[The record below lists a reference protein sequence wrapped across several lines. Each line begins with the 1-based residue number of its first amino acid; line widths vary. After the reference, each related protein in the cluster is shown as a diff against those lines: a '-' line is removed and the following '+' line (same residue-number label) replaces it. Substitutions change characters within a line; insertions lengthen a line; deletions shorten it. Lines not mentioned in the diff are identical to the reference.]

1 MSALGAFNTQLI
13 RFFEQLSETYPE
25 ERDIKMSLEAI
36 RGAKLIN
43 PKLILDLF
51 YEHVFKD
58 LNEAIKDKN
67 ADALI
72 EYAKA
77 KIANQFNEMSPA
89 LAIFD
94 KHWGTMTSDNQ
105 DVIWKYLQVLCVLC
119 ERARATKIA
128 Y

>member
-105 DVIWKYLQVLCVLC
+105 DVIWKYLQGLCVLC

>member
-58 LNEAIKDKN
+58 LNAAIKDKD

-72 EYAKA
+72 TYAKA

-119 ERARATKIA
+119 ERAKAAKIA